1 MAQPAES
8 WSAYVIRAIDRHDL
22 DALDPLIHS
31 EIADRRRIER
41 LPRLYY
47 EAFRERSASPELFS
61 QIYDAV
67 KDNPVARERLCQYVT
82 GRVVDLHPRC
92 PLWHRTLREHY
103 FELAQVMFDKFP
115 NEIGEDFD
123 LYEDGMHD
131 IVFVASSG
139 DGVNLEALEFL
150 CTLPVGKDTLIDM
163 TVDILYGIFEEDDLE
178 LDETTGQITRDGV
191 RIHSSWK
198 RVVDWLVAAGWTPHE
213 EGSREETD
221 FRMKY
226 NQSPLQALMCYID
239 DKVQPH
245 LPDGVYIELAMHMKK
260 LYESNG

>member
-1 MAQPAES
+1 MAQPAET

-41 LPRLYY
+41 LPRLYF

-82 GRVVDLHPRC
+82 GRGVDLHPRC
-92 PLWHRTLREHY
+92 PLWHRTLAEHY
-103 FELAQVMFDKFP
+103 FDLAQVMFEKFP
-115 NEIGEDFD
+115 SEIGDEFD
-123 LYEDGMHD
+123 LYEGIDD
-131 IVFVASSG
+131 IVT
-139 DGVNLEALEFL
+139 NLREGGQLDALEFL
-150 CTLPVGKDTLIDM
+150 CTLPVGKGPIIDI
-163 TVDILYGIFEEDDLE
+163 VDDILFSLLEADDLE
-178 LDETTGQITRDGV
+178 LDETTGQIMRDGE
-191 RIHSSWK
+191 RIHSCWK
-198 RVVDWLVAAGWTPHE
+198 KAVDWLVAAGWTPHE
-213 EGSREETD
+213 EGSQEETD

-226 NQSPLQALMCYID
+226 DQSPLQALMCYID

-245 LPDGVYIELAMHMKK
+245 LPDGVYVELAMHMKK
-260 LYESNG
+260 LYESNR